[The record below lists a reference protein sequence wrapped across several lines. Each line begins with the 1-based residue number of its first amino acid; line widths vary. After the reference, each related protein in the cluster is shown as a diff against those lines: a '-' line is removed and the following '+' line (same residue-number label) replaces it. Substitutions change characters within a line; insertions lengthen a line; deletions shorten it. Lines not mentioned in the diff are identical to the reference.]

1 MDIFRH
7 YTNTGSAAN
16 KKTIQKKD
24 DLDKNSIEQLLLRE
38 FGLRVD
44 MSLVKL
50 GLSGGQETDVT
61 ENVMG
66 HIAP

>member
-7 YTNTGSAAN
+7 YSNTGSSAN
-16 KKTIQKKD
+16 KKTIQKED

-44 MSLVKL
+44 MNLVKA

-61 ENVMG
+61 ENVLG